1 MLESSELFDPKS
13 TLGQQSEPFT
23 GIAAG
28 PFSEDFPGAIA
39 PGVHPSQPSAL
50 QNPES
55 IPPELSPRETAI
67 LEDFT
72 RFFPEFSRQSHPP
85 IDPLETL
92 GLQMLQVRMAES
104 PNPAD
109 SDFLSDD
116 HPVLSV
122 TRDRLTD
129 WNGGDS
135 HSTPSLTGNPENPL
149 QTSQTAEPINPEPG
163 PGDTLATAIPIAIAG
178 LETRDRTLGFQPNQ
192 TVVGQVSANT
202 PEDFYRFTLAH
213 SGIFTAELTN
223 LTGDADLRLVR
234 DFNGNGIIDPVGDR
248 NANGMIDTEEIE
260 IIAWQPN
267 RGPTDESIRQFLDP
281 GTYTLQAIGFNHNT
295 ANYTLNTNFTSSPTD
310 PQAFSL
316 ELNFGPGTE
325 TLTDSHRHTIRKAAD
340 RIEQLVTQ
348 SPFNAPH
355 TITVDI
361 ESGDFGPG
369 FVASAGPTR
378 VRRLETA
385 PIPIHGEVV
394 FNTNPQSDLL
404 DHPRYLY
411 DTMVHELTH
420 VVGFG
425 TLWPDYNTISD
436 YNQGLYDANTFAG
449 QVYGEMRGTFLP
461 TPVEL
466 TVNVGEGSDLGHWR
480 KNPTFD
486 NEIGV
491 EAGHPNEQQ
500 VTSALTI
507 ASLRDLGWAV
517 NYGAAEDYILPQF
530 RSELT

>member
-1 MLESSELFDPKS
+1 M
-13 TLGQQSEPFT
+13 
-23 GIAAG
+23 
-28 PFSEDFPGAIA
+28 
-39 PGVHPSQPSAL
+39 
-50 QNPES
+50 
-55 IPPELSPRETAI
+55 
-67 LEDFT
+67 
-72 RFFPEFSRQSHPP
+72 
-85 IDPLETL
+85 
-92 GLQMLQVRMAES
+92 
-104 PNPAD
+104 
-109 SDFLSDD
+109 
-116 HPVLSV
+116 
-122 TRDRLTD
+122 
-129 WNGGDS
+129 
-135 HSTPSLTGNPENPL
+135 
-149 QTSQTAEPINPEPG
+149 
-163 PGDTLATAIPIAIAG
+163 ATAIPITIAG
-178 LETRDRTLGFQPNQ
+178 LETSDRTLGFQQNQ
-192 TVVGQVSANT
+192 TVLGQVSANN
-202 PEDFYRFTLAH
+202 PEDFYRFTLPH

-223 LTGDADLRLVR
+223 LTGDADFRLVR
-234 DFNGNGIIDPVGDR
+234 DFNGNGIIDPVADR

-267 RGPTDESIRQFLDP
+267 RGPTNESIRQFLTP
-281 GTYTLQAIGFNHNT
+281 GTYTLQAIAFNQNP
-295 ANYTLNTNFTSSPTD
+295 ANYTLNSNFTPSLTD

-325 TLTDSHRHTIRKAAD
+325 TLTASHRHTIRKAGD
-340 RIEQLVTQ
+340 RIEQMVTQ

-355 TITVDI
+355 TITIDI

-369 FVASAGPTR
+369 FLASAGPTR

-385 PIPIHGEVV
+385 PIPIHGEVI
-394 FNTNPQSDLL
+394 FNTNPESDLL

-425 TLWPDYNTISD
+425 TLWPDYETISD

-449 QVYGEMRGTFLP
+449 QVYGEMLGTFIP

-507 ASLRDLGWAV
+507 ASLRDLRWTV
-517 NYGAAEDYILPQF
+517 NYGAAEEYILPQF
-530 RSELT
+530 RSEFP